1 MKTLHRYL
9 TTQVLLTLIMTVA
22 VFTFVLLLVNVLK
35 EILTLLVARQITLPV
50 VFKAIGLLLPYIMTY
65 VLPFGMLTAMLLV
78 FGRFSADQELTAIR
92 ASGISL
98 ISMITPLIVLS
109 LGLSLLC
116 GVINLWLAPQSRAAY
131 RTLIYQ
137 LGSRNITSLITED
150 RFIDEIPGLI
160 FYTRKKDGDELED
173 VRIYTIETNQI
184 KTRISAERGRIIW
197 NPGARQISFELQ
209 NALSEFK
216 NEKPKVDPN
225 LIGPPVAHPEE
236 IPEWGQAFAGMWTT
250 EPYDLTPL
258 FRSDR
263 KLRIGDMTIG
273 QLIQERANLKA
284 KGISDS
290 PARVQM
296 HRRVSFSFACVGFTL
311 VGIPLAIR
319 AHRRE
324 TSIGIAISL
333 LLVAMYYS
341 FFILA
346 DAFSAREKLHPE
358 LILWIPNFLFQGIGA
373 FLLHRANKGG

>member
-1 MKTLHRYL
+1 
-9 TTQVLLTLIMTVA
+9 
-22 VFTFVLLLVNVLK
+22 
-35 EILTLLVARQITLPV
+35 
-50 VFKAIGLLLPYIMTY
+50 
-65 VLPFGMLTAMLLV
+65 
-78 FGRFSADQELTAIR
+78 
-92 ASGISL
+92 
-98 ISMITPLIVLS
+98 
-109 LGLSLLC
+109 
-116 GVINLWLAPQSRAAY
+116 VINLWLAPQSRAAY

-137 LGSRNITSLITED
+137 LGGRNITSLITED
-150 RFIDEIPGLI
+150 RFITEIPGLT

-184 KTRISAERGRIIW
+184 KARISAERGRIIW
-197 NPGARQISFELQ
+197 DPGARQISFELQ
-209 NALSEFK
+209 NALSEFQ
-216 NEKPKVDPN
+216 NEKPKSDPN

-273 QLIQERANLKA
+273 QLIQERADLKA